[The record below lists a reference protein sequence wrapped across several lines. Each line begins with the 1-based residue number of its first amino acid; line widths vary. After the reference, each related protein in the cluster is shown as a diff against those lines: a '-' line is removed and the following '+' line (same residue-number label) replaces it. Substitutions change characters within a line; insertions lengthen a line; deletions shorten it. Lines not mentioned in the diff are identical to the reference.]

1 MTLRL
6 FSEPV
11 GGARRHFYR
20 TLSIYLW
27 VYAVVALVL
36 GYLELERSMPD
47 GVQDVAWGIPY
58 LALLGALAFRQQS
71 LKNEDA
77 LSNGRMSVALLID
90 NLSPVLFTL
99 AIVLMG
105 VGVAPQNR
113 LLGFVCVSTAVAIYG
128 LRAATL
134 QVKYVKSQDE
144 LTKAIDFDQTGEP
157 CQERIP
163 G

>member
-1 MTLRL
+1 MYLYNAENWILVGAVTLRL

-47 GVQDVAWGIPY
+47 GVQDVVWGIPY
-58 LALLGALAFRQQS
+58 LALLGALAFQQQS
-71 LKNEDA
+71 FKDEDA
-77 LSNGRMSVALLID
+77 PSNGRRSIALLID

-105 VGVAPQNR
+105 VGVEKQNR
-113 LLGFVCVSTAVAIYG
+113 WLGSICVSTAVAIYG
-128 LRAATL
+128 IRAAIL
-134 QVKYVKSQDE
+134 QVKYAQV
-144 LTKAIDFDQTGEP
+144 A
-157 CQERIP
+157 R
-163 G
+163 